1 MVPIAWMLQQA
12 RGFVM
17 ARLVLNGHFRSGP
30 SYKVALAL
38 SLMDLPFSYR
48 HIDLRAGEQ
57 KTPEFLAKNRFGQV
71 PVLEHGDL
79 ALCQSAA
86 IMAYLGELTGKFLG
100 KNSIERV
107 RVREWLYWSFDKLA
121 PPIYRSRGIRAGFRQ
136 AGPEIVEMYAGE
148 GKAAL
153 AVIDAALA
161 GHSFLVGEHPSIAD
175 VDAYGVIVYA
185 EDAGFA
191 LSAYPNI
198 VAWMRRFEALP
209 GFGKPDD
216 LLPKESRP

>member
-1 MVPIAWMLQQA
+1 
-12 RGFVM
+12 M
-17 ARLVLNGHFRSGP
+17 AGYVLNGHFRSGP

-38 SLMDLPFSYR
+38 SLMGVPFSYR

-71 PVLEHGDL
+71 PALEHGDL
-79 ALCQSAA
+79 MLCQSAA
-86 IMAYLGELTGKFLG
+86 ILEYLVEQTGKFG
-100 KNSIERV
+100 GRSATEKA
-107 RVREWLYWSFDKLA
+107 RVREWLFWNFDKLA
-121 PPIYRSRGIRAGFRQ
+121 PPLYRTRGIRAGFRQ
-136 AGPEIVEMYAGE
+136 AGADIVEMYAGE

-153 AVIDAALA
+153 AVLDAALA
-161 GHSFLVGEHPSIAD
+161 LHPYLVSDQPTIAD
-175 VDAYGVIVYA
+175 VDAYGVLVYA
-185 EDAGFA
+185 EDGGFA

-216 LLPKESRP
+216 LLPKESRL